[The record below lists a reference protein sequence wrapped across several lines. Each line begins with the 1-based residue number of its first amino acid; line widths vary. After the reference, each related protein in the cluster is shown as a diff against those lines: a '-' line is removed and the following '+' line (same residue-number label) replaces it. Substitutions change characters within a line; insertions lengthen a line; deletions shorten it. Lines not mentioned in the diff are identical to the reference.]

1 MNISARVHEL
11 RNSRKFPKDVLVVE
25 HHEKEGTPA
34 RISVMLYGVGLA
46 VATLERDTLWRVS
59 HISKDNHYR
68 TATWPE
74 NATAAPN
81 VDGALYLIDGL
92 IECVVKHDGA
102 A

>member
-34 RISVMLYGVGLA
+34 RISVMLYGAGLA
-46 VATLERDTLWRVS
+46 VVTLERDDLWRVK
-59 HISKDNHYR
+59 HITGDSHYR
-68 TATWPE
+68 TAEWP
-74 NATAAPN
+74 NAATAAPN
-81 VDGALYLIDGL
+81 VDGALHLIDGL

-102 A
+102 